1 MVSPINPIYANI
13 VTSRT
18 YTVVINAFL
27 GQKPTTIG
35 PHQHQ
40 AWDSTIVHAL
50 KSLESM
56 VEPEV
61 NPTPSHCIQTLI
73 VRSPPSVVLKLQLLL

>member
-1 MVSPINPIYANI
+1 
-13 VTSRT
+13 
-18 YTVVINAFL
+18 
-27 GQKPTTIG
+27 
-35 PHQHQ
+35 
-40 AWDSTIVHAL
+40 
-50 KSLESM
+50 M